1 MLTTPSIFERYKE
14 IRSRMPQVETT
25 NKFEDIKSLLD
36 IVDQGTTFVFNAFGV
51 LNVGETLIKGADKRL
66 NELRKLGC
74 DIRIFTNAASYDHT
88 GALDKFQ
95 RLGLSVDDDDD
106 DDDDEIITSRDAT
119 LTALTSGIWGII
131 TASEDQLADITTE
144 FLRLGDDA
152 AAYDAVDGILFFIV
166 IRLDT

>member
-1 MLTTPSIFERYKE
+1 
-14 IRSRMPQVETT
+14 MPQVETT

-106 DDDDEIITSRDAT
+106 EIITSRDAT

>member
-25 NKFEDIKSLLD
+25 NMFEDIKSLLD

-106 DDDDEIITSRDAT
+106 EIITSRDAT